1 MHGGKVGGTPVGK
14 LGDVSKAFTSARKA
28 VEKKKNKKITT
39 VTNMDGV

>member
-1 MHGGKVGGTPVGK
+1 MHSGKVGCTPVSK

-39 VTNMDGV
+39 VTNMNGL